1 MVKILVT
8 TEGMCRGIEGQN
20 VITVIN
26 FDVAINAD
34 STNIDIKSYIQRIGR
49 AGRFGGIPTLL
60 KYI

>member
-34 STNIDIKSYIQRIGR
+34 STNIDINRR